1 MSNFKST
8 YPFIY
13 SEQEVDED
21 GDDFEDDVNLNFS
34 EKDQFVQDYG
44 VYMEMI
50 YIVCGGDLLKMDE
63 VFKLTAHKFL
73 FISEYL
79 IRKRNIETKKPTKAK
94 LLSIPKSSNTIT
106 KTRSQAMIF
115 PKKSVKIYDVWI

>member
-63 VFKLTAHKFL
+63 VFKLNCHKFL

-79 IRKRNIETKKPTKAK
+79 IRKRNIETKKQTN
-94 LLSIPKSSNTIT
+94 L
-106 KTRSQAMIF
+106 F
-115 PKKSVKIYDVWI
+115 

>member
-1 MSNFKST
+1 MSDFKST
-8 YPFIY
+8 YPYIY

-21 GDDFEDDVNLNFS
+21 SDDFEDDVNLKFS

-50 YIVCGGDLLKMDE
+50 YIVCGGDLLKMDDI
-63 VFKLTAHKFL
+63 FKLNAHKFL

-79 IRKRNIETKKPTKAK
+79 IRKRNIETKKPTN
-94 LLSIPKSSNTIT
+94 L
-106 KTRSQAMIF
+106 F
-115 PKKSVKIYDVWI
+115 

>member
-63 VFKLTAHKFL
+63 VFKLPAHKFL

-79 IRKRNIETKKPTKAK
+79 IRKRNIETKKPTN
-94 LLSIPKSSNTIT
+94 L
-106 KTRSQAMIF
+106 F
-115 PKKSVKIYDVWI
+115 